1 MTEKLPKKIKTF
13 PKVTDNPLIAQRN
26 KEKKKDFAVTLGNF
40 IGVIAGYFLVSL
52 FIYAIVV
59 LAIGIKVTF
68 WQVWGSLMILVVVK
82 NVFKYK
88 GEGG

>member
-1 MTEKLPKKIKTF
+1 MTERFPKKIKTF
-13 PKVTDNPLIAQRN
+13 PKVADHPLIAQRN
-26 KEKKKDFAVTLGNF
+26 KEKKKDFAVAVGKF

-68 WQVWGSLMILVVVK
+68 WQVWGSLVVLVVVK